1 MEVLMKNLILFLFTV
16 VCAALLS
23 AGCEQSSTSDNPV
36 SVQNQVKDLSSGND
50 NFTLGKLGR
59 DTQVELARV
68 RAATAKYQD
77 IDRAIAD
84 GYADADL
91 FIPHMGWHYL
101 NEGLVDGEFDMEKPE
116 LLVYAP
122 WPNGELKL
130 VAAEYAVPHALS
142 ADPPEGFTGTQDVW
156 NLEPPPFDLWT
167 LHAWVWYNNPD
178 GMFEPFNPRI
188 D

>member
-1 MEVLMKNLILFLFTV
+1 MKNLTL
-16 VCAALLS
+16 LLS
-23 AGCEQSSTSDNPV
+23 ALIVLVLVISGCEQDNSINDPV
-36 SVQNQVKDLSSGND
+36 SVQKPADGVSAIYNNSSLSKLSNE
-50 NFTLGKLGR
+50 TL
-59 DTQVELARV
+59 VELSRV
-68 RAATAKYQD
+68 RAATAKYHNMD
-77 IDRAIAD
+77 KAIED
-84 GYADADL
+84 GYAD
-91 FIPHMGWHYL
+91 INVYEEHMGWHYL
-101 NEGLVDGEFDMEKPE
+101 KADFLDAEFDMEKPE

-130 VAAEYAVPHALS
+130 VAVEYAVPHALS

-178 GMFEPFNPRI
+178 GIFEPFNPRV